1 MGEQEQERGG
11 GGERRKGKGE
21 TIINEYSEVLVQ
33 NVFVVQSGTIQSQF
47 VDSLRRVRER
57 IPRCGAGK
65 DEAVTATARR
75 PFTN

>member
-33 NVFVVQSGTIQSQF
+33 NVFVVQSGTTYNR
-47 VDSLRRVRER
+47 SLWIACEG
-57 IPRCGAGK
+57 CGNGSPG
-65 DEAVTATARR
+65 VVQGRMR
-75 PFTN
+75 L